1 MVWLLS
7 ELIDEFCRNGHRLP
21 AGNRANAVSVR
32 PGCETWLHACR
43 RDSFVALGSKSAIGV
58 EQWHDKAG
66 TRRSCAQSVS
76 LTINSTR
83 LRPLLRNEQLF
94 ADVEIIFNRN

>member
-1 MVWLLS
+1 MIVEESTQPEGNKTLFATLIIIWMVWLLS

-43 RDSFVALGSKSAIGV
+43 RDSFVALGGKSAI
-58 EQWHDKAG
+58 
-66 TRRSCAQSVS
+66 
-76 LTINSTR
+76 
-83 LRPLLRNEQLF
+83 
-94 ADVEIIFNRN
+94 